1 MKFKLFKRKREKF
14 ALTLMGGGARGLSH
28 IGVLDVLEENG
39 LIPDII
45 TGTSMGAIVGGL
57 YASGLSPKKME
68 KLAFSLDL
76 RNFINAPKIPIISN
90 RLKKVSDYLIYE
102 MYLNLLSR
110 KRSLSEKDTVE
121 EFLKDLVGD
130 IKIEDLK
137 IKFAC
142 NAVDLVSGKEV
153 VFDKGCLYK
162 AIRASMS
169 LPIIF
174 EPVKIDDMVLVDGGA
189 LNNAPVDI
197 AKKLGAEK
205 TVLVDIHIPPK
216 RVEAEKLS
224 NTFLIL
230 ERILDSISYYLL
242 EEKIKHADFIIR
254 IPLNIDTLDFSEPL
268 SIIERGREETRKIM
282 PELKEFLGL
291 HFR

>member
-1 MKFKLFKRKREKF
+1 MKFNLFKRKREKF

-90 RLKKVSDYLIYE
+90 RLKKISDYLIYE

-130 IKIEDLK
+130 IKIEEMK

-153 VFDKGCLYK
+153 IFDKGYLYK

-169 LPIIF
+169 LPVIF
-174 EPVKIDDMVLVDGGA
+174 EPVKIDGMVLVDGGA

-205 TVLVDIHIPPK
+205 TVLVDIHVPPK
-216 RVEAEKLS
+216 KVEAEKLS
-224 NTFLIL
+224 NTFLVL

-268 SIIERGREETRKIM
+268 FIIERGREETRKIIYK
-282 PELKEFLGL
+282 LKKFLDYS
-291 HFR
+291 

>member
-1 MKFKLFKRKREKF
+1 MKFNLFKRKREQF

-39 LIPDII
+39 LIPDIV

-57 YASGLSPKKME
+57 YAFGFSPKKLE

-76 RNFINAPKIPIISN
+76 RDFINAPKIPIISN
-90 RLKKVSDYLIYE
+90 RLKKISDYLIYE

-130 IKIEDLK
+130 IKIEEMK

-153 VFDKGCLYK
+153 VFDKGYLYK

-169 LPIIF
+169 LPVIF
-174 EPVKIDDMVLVDGGA
+174 EPVKIDGMVLVDGGA

-197 AKKLGAEK
+197 AKKLGAER
-205 TVLVDIHIPPK
+205 TVLVDIHVPPK
-216 RVEAEKLS
+216 KVEAEKLS
-224 NTFLIL
+224 NTFLVL

-268 SIIERGREETRKIM
+268 FIIERGREETRKIIYK
-282 PELKEFLGL
+282 LKKFLGYS
-291 HFR
+291 